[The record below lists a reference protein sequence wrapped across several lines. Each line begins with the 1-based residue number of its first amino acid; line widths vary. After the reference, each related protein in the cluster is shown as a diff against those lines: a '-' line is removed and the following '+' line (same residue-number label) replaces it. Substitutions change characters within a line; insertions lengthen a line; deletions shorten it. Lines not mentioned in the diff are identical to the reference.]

1 MRRKASFGFVLLGL
15 GACTHLPGI
24 VRIDV
29 DGSTLEFKKDPN
41 AQAPQAPQ
49 AEPPAPEA
57 EPPAPDDQPR

>member
-1 MRRKASFGFVLLGL
+1 MRRKAGFGFVLLGL

-41 AQAPQAPQ
+41 ASAPGAPQ
-49 AEPPAPEA
+49 AELPAPEA
-57 EPPAPDDQPR
+57 PPAPDDQPR